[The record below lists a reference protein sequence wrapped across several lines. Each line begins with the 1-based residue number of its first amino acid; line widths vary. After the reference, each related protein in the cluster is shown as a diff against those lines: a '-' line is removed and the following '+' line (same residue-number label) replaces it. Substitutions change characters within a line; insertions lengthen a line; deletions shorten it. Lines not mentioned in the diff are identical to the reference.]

1 MRALV
6 LLHRWLGV
14 AFCLL
19 FAMWFASGMVMHFV
33 PFPALSEAERV
44 AGLTSF
50 DPASVART
58 PRDALIRLGG
68 PDVQRLRLAAPAGDP
83 VYIGTRQ
90 DSTISALDAR
100 SGKKLIVDG
109 AYALASARAH
119 ARASGIEEAR
129 AALVATE
136 AHDQWSVPNGFD
148 AHRPL
153 HRIALDNDA
162 GTVLYVSSVTG
173 EVVLDTHR
181 FERVWNWAGSILHW
195 IYPTILRKHWAA
207 WDSTVWWLS
216 LAAMIG
222 ALTGTALGVLRL
234 NARRSPFRGW
244 MRWHHILGL
253 SCALFVL
260 TWIFSGWLS
269 MDHGLL
275 FSNGKPSADER
286 GRIHGPA
293 LAAASIAEWADI
305 QTPFREMEWF
315 GFAGQTGMRVI
326 DATGARRLRIGTQD
340 SAWLSA
346 AQVNNA
352 ARLLGSLCTRV
363 TVIPADDAY
372 AARSVAADAPV
383 YRIACG
389 ETWFHIDGANGRVI
403 EKLDS
408 SRRAYRWAY
417 QALHT
422 LDFPGLAQRQMLRRT
437 LIVVLCMGGLAFS
450 LTGAVIGWRR
460 LKRSIRRRPA
470 LRYTQVP

>member
-6 LLHRWLGV
+6 LIHRWLGI

-33 PFPALSEAERV
+33 PFPALGEAERV

-50 DPASVART
+50 DPASVALA
-58 PRDALIRLGG
+58 PRDALLRLGG
-68 PDVQRLRLAAPAGDP
+68 RDVQRLRLAAPAGAP
-83 VYIGTRQ
+83 VYVGTRQ
-90 DSTISALDAR
+90 GGTSSALDAR
-100 SGKKLIVDG
+100 SGKTLTVDG
-109 AYALASARAH
+109 VFALASARAH
-119 ARASGIEEAR
+119 ARARGIDAAR

-153 HRIALDNDA
+153 HRIALGNDA
-162 GTVLYVSSVTG
+162 DTVLYVSSVTG
-173 EVVLDTHR
+173 EVVLDTNR
-181 FERVWNWAGSILHW
+181 FERAWNWAGSVVHW
-195 IYPTILRKHWAA
+195 IYPTLLRKHWAA

-222 ALTGTALGVLRL
+222 ALTDAALGVVRL
-234 NARRSPFRGW
+234 NGLRSPFRGW

-269 MDHGLL
+269 MDHGLM

-293 LAAASIAEWADI
+293 LTAAPIAGWADI
-305 QTPFREMEWF
+305 KTPLREVEWF
-315 GFAGQTGMRVI
+315 GFAGQTAMRMI
-326 DATGARRLRIGTQD
+326 DATGARRLRIGTKD
-340 SAWLSA
+340 GAWLSA
-346 AQVNNA
+346 AQVDNA
-352 ARLLGSLCTRV
+352 ARLLGSLCTQA

-372 AARSVAADAPV
+372 VARSVAADAPA

-389 ETWFHIDGANGRVI
+389 ETWFHIDGANGRII
-403 EKLDS
+403 EKLDA

-422 LDFPGLAQRQMLRRT
+422 LDFPGLAEREALRT
-437 LIVVLCMGGLAFS
+437 LLIIDPVHRR
-450 LTGAVIGWRR
+450 GWH
-460 LKRSIRRRPA
+460 SA
-470 LRYTQVP
+470 